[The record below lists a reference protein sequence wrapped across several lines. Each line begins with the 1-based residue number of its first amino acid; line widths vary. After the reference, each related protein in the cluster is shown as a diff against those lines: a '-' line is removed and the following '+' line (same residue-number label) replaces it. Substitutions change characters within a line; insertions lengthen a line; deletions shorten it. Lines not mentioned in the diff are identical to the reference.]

1 MLNSLCLCLQ
11 VGTVIVARDK
21 IRVLG
26 SGCNRMP
33 TGLEGQFPWDRY
45 GNNTV
50 DTKYPFGKYFT
61 ADLGGKGNTCIPLE
75 IGSFMQKQN

>member
-1 MLNSLCLCLQ
+1 
-11 VGTVIVARDK
+11 
-21 IRVLG
+21 
-26 SGCNRMP
+26 MP